1 MSREPPAPSA
11 SPQAADWLAGVAVVV
26 IAPLLGEL
34 PIWISAAYLAA
45 VGWHYLHTRF
55 GWPQLR
61 RWLRWV
67 LALAAVAAVLRYYG
81 TLLGREPG
89 ISLLVLLT
97 GLKLLELRSLRD
109 AVLAALL
116 LLLVLLGGFLYSS
129 SLVLGA
135 YTLVAVVAVTA
146 ALMRLQHPG
155 LSLRAIA
162 RSSAVIV
169 LQALPLMVVAYLL
182 FPRLP
187 DAFWAFQVSD
197 SGGTSGLSDRM
208 EPGSVSAL
216 TLSDEVAFRAYFDGP
231 PPPNRDLYWRVRVL
245 WDSDGRTWTE
255 GPPLAERAT
264 LRRLGEL
271 RSYRVMP
278 EPSKRPWVPALD
290 VPVSAPAELR
300 RRAGFVYEARR
311 AQREHRSYELV
322 SATRYRTGA
331 LDPEERR
338 RALAL
343 AHPPSARLQALVDS
357 WRTERAADA
366 DVVRAALAH
375 FNREP
380 FVYTLNPPLL
390 GRNPVDEF
398 LFETR
403 RGFCEHYAAAF
414 VTLMRA
420 AGIPARV
427 VIGYQGGVYN
437 DAGDYL
443 MVRQSDAHAWAEV
456 WLAERGWTRVDPTA
470 AIAPS
475 RIEYGIDGVRRLSSQ
490 GLPLNAAADAVL
502 RAIEL
507 PWLDRAWFRTRLA
520 WDYLNFSWYRWVSNY
535 TLERQREFLELIGL
549 TEYSVPAM
557 FAILLQLLFL
567 YALLQLRRRRSR
579 DAVQDLYERYC
590 RKLARAGIARAAA
603 EGPLALAERA
613 RARRPD
619 LAPAIDR
626 ITAHYVALRYGRPGR
641 GELRALA
648 RLVRRFRPMSPR
660 RRLVPRS

>member
-1 MSREPPAPSA
+1 MTRQPAAPSP
-11 SPQAADWLAGVAVVV
+11 SPPAADWLAAVAVVV
-26 IAPLLGEL
+26 IVPLLAEL
-34 PIWISAAYLAA
+34 PVWVSAAYLAA
-45 VGWHYLHTRF
+45 VGWHYLHARF
-55 GWPQLR
+55 GRPQLG

-67 LALAAVAAVLRYYG
+67 LAFASVGAVLRYYG

-89 ISLLVLLT
+89 VSLLVLLT

-116 LLLVLLGGFLYSS
+116 LVLVLLGGFLYDT
-129 SLVLGA
+129 SLLLGA
-135 YTLVAVVAVTA
+135 YTLVAVAAVTA
-146 ALMRLQHPG
+146 ALIRLQHPG
-155 LSLRAIA
+155 LSLRTLA
-162 RSSAVIV
+162 RSSAMIV

-187 DAFWAFQVSD
+187 DAIWAFQVND
-197 SGGTSGLSDRM
+197 RVGRTGLSDRM

-216 TLSDEVAFRAYFDGP
+216 TLSDDVAFRAYFDGP
-231 PPPNRDLYWRVRVL
+231 APPNRDLYWRVRVL
-245 WDSDGRTWTE
+245 WDTDGRTWTE
-255 GPPLAERAT
+255 GPPLYAQT
-264 LRRLGEL
+264 MLRRVGEL
-271 RSYRVMP
+271 RSYRVML

-290 VPVSAPAELR
+290 MPLSAPPELR

-311 AQREHRSYELV
+311 VQREHHSYELV
-322 SATRYRTGA
+322 SATRYQTGA

-343 AHPPSARLQALVDS
+343 GSPPSARVRALVDG
-357 WRTERAADA
+357 WRAERATDA
-366 DVVRAALAH
+366 DVVRAALAY
-375 FNREP
+375 FSREP

-390 GRNPVDEF
+390 GRDPVDEF

-427 VIGYQGGVYN
+427 VIGYHGGVYN
-437 DAGDYL
+437 DAGEYL
-443 MVRQSDAHAWAEV
+443 MVRHSDAHAWTEV
-456 WLAERGWTRVDPTA
+456 WLPERGWTRVDPTA

-490 GLPLNAAADAVL
+490 GLPLNAAAEAVL

-507 PWLDRAWFRTRLA
+507 PWFQRAWFRTRLA
-520 WDYLNFSWYRWVSNY
+520 WDYLNFSWHRWVSNY
-535 TLERQREFLELIGL
+535 TLDRQREFLEHIGL

-567 YALLQLRRRRSR
+567 YVLLLLRRRRTR
-579 DAVQDLYERYC
+579 DAVQELYERYC
-590 RKLARAGIARAAA
+590 RKLARAGIVRGAA

-626 ITAHYVALRYGRPGR
+626 ITAHYVALRYGRPAR

-648 RLVRRFRPMSPR
+648 RQVRRFRPMPLR
-660 RRLVPRS
+660 QWLTVRP

>member
-1 MSREPPAPSA
+1 MSRHPGAPSA
-11 SPQAADWLAGVAVVV
+11 SPRAADWLAAVAVVV
-26 IAPLLGEL
+26 IAPLFGEL
-34 PIWISAAYLAA
+34 PVWISVAYLAA

-55 GWPQLR
+55 DWPQLR

-89 ISLLVLLT
+89 VSLLVLLT

-116 LLLVLLGGFLYSS
+116 LVLVLLGGFLYTT
-129 SLVLGA
+129 SLFLGA

-155 LSLRAIA
+155 LSLRALA

-187 DAFWAFQVSD
+187 DALWAFQIND
-197 SGGTSGLSDRM
+197 SGGRSGLSDRM

-216 TLSDEVAFRAYFDGP
+216 TLSDDVAFRAYFDGP
-231 PPPNRDLYWRVRVL
+231 PPPNRDLYWRVRVF

-255 GPPLAERAT
+255 GPPLSTQAT
-264 LRRLGEL
+264 LRRIGEL
-271 RSYRVMP
+271 RSYRVML

-290 VPVSAPAELR
+290 MPVSATAELR

-311 AQREHRSYELV
+311 APREHRSYELV

-343 AHPPSARLQALVDS
+343 AHPPSARLQALVRS
-357 WRTERAADA
+357 WRAERAADA
-366 DVVRAALAH
+366 DVVRAALAY

-390 GRNPVDEF
+390 GRDPVDEF
-398 LFETR
+398 LFEKR

-456 WLAERGWTRVDPTA
+456 WLPERGWIRVDPTA

-475 RIEYGIDGVRRLSSQ
+475 RIEYGIDGVRRLNSQ
-490 GLPLNAAADAVL
+490 GLPLDAAAEAVL

-520 WDYLNFSWYRWVSNY
+520 WDYLNFSWHRWVSNY
-535 TLERQREFLELIGL
+535 TLDRQREFLEHIGL

-567 YALLQLRRRRSR
+567 YALLQLRRRRTR

-590 RKLARAGIARAAA
+590 RKLARVGIVRGVA

-619 LAPAIDR
+619 LASAIDR
-626 ITAHYVALRYGRPGR
+626 ITAHYVALRYGRPSR
-641 GELRALA
+641 GELRALT
-648 RLVRRFRPMSPR
+648 RLVRRFRPMSLR
-660 RRLVPRS
+660 QRLAARP